1 MTQGA
6 SDIRSISLGASGS
19 KIEVL
24 AGPAETGGIVSIYR
38 WHMAPSST
46 GPSPHFH
53 RTFAETFLIEE
64 GEVEYYDAGVWRSLR
79 RGDLAHAAQG
89 ATHGLRK
96 VNDQPATILMILT
109 PGVPREEY
117 FAQIAIADR
126 RDVARLHEIHDNHFV
141 DDDSLN
147 GKDS

>member
-6 SDIRSISLGASGS
+6 PDIRSISLGASGS
-19 KIEVL
+19 KIDVL

-64 GEVEYYDAGVWRSLR
+64 GEVEYHAPGIWRSLR
-79 RGDLAHAAQG
+79 RGDPAHAPPG
-89 ATHGLRK
+89 ATPGPRQ
-96 VNDQPATILMILT
+96 VNPPPA
-109 PGVPREEY
+109 P
-117 FAQIAIADR
+117 
-126 RDVARLHEIHDNHFV
+126 
-141 DDDSLN
+141 
-147 GKDS
+147 